1 MLYSLLIGLSLHKF
15 YFLLLIIVYPL
26 YHTCKKHLTSN
37 IFKMFSSTPLDLK
50 SSSKLYD
57 LFSELLS
64 LVVDPSVSCWFV
76 CLLLEI
82 VLSLG
87 YCIVVLFTSKLAVD
101 CGRSAKAL
109 LLSVV
114 FDPVFTCL
122 LFCSLSL

>member
-1 MLYSLLIGLSLHKF
+1 I
-15 YFLLLIIVYPL
+15 
-26 YHTCKKHLTSN
+26 
-37 IFKMFSSTPLDLK
+37 FSSTPFDLK

-101 CGRSAKAL
+101 CGRSANAL

-114 FDPVFTCL
+114 DDPSLTCL
-122 LFCSLSL
+122 FVCSFSLSFVCFCVIYSSKSEYTRLI